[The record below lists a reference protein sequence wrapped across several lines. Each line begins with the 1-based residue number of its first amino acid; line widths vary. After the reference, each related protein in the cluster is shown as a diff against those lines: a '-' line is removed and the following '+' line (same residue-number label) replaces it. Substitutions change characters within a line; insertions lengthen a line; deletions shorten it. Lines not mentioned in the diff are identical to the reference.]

1 MIRLDNWRVRMEVR
15 DRELGYESDHLH
27 RRLEIAADLDAGWA
41 VKLDMAL
48 GKAKN
53 VVDLERTGDVLW
65 VELTR
70 DILAADGL
78 YGAVSFINQNG
89 CGESSRNL
97 RRTRDVLLGL
107 AAHPNVYGVVA
118 IGLGCEINRMDDFL
132 AELKARTS
140 KPVEALLIQEEGGT
154 IETVAKAKKIARRMI
169 IEASMCRREECDL
182 SELILGVEC
191 GGSDATSGLVSNPVM
206 GLVSDRVVAA
216 GGTSMFSETVEMIGA
231 EHILARR
238 AATPEVGQKILDYVK
253 HREQEQIDAGEDV
266 RKTQPSPGNKDGG
279 ITTLEEKSLGCIYKG
294 GSTPIVDM
302 IDCAHAPEKKGLV
315 LMDTPCYDML
325 SVTAKA
331 AGGCQLIVFTTGRGN
346 AIGNPVVPVMK
357 VTANG
362 ETFRRMNDNI
372 DLDMSGVLTEN
383 VSLDEMA
390 DRTLRQI
397 ADTLSGRLTSAE
409 VLGLGYS
416 ETIISRACE
425 YC

>member
-1 MIRLDNWRVRMEVR
+1 MKFWGYRRPDGRVGTRN
-15 DRELGYESDHLH
+15 H
-27 RRLEIAADLDAGWA
+27 
-41 VKLDMAL
+41 
-48 GKAKN
+48 
-53 VVDLERTGDVLW
+53 VL
-65 VELTR
+65 
-70 DILAADGL
+70 ILATVGCAAETARLAAEGL
-78 YGAVSFINQNG
+78 CGAVSFVNQNG
-89 CGESSRNL
+89 CGESSKNL
-97 RRTRDVLLGL
+97 RRTRDVLIGL

-132 AELKARTS
+132 AELKARTD

-206 GLVSDRVVAA
+206 GLVSDRVVAE
-216 GGTSMFSETVEMIGA
+216 GGTAMFSETVEMIGA

-238 AATPEVGQKILDYVK
+238 AATPEVGQKILDYVRF
-253 HREQEQIDAGEDV
+253 REDEQIAAGEDV
-266 RKTQPSPGNKDGG
+266 RKTQPSPGNRDGG
-279 ITTLEEKSLGCIYKG
+279 ITTLEEKSLGCIHKG
-294 GSTPIVDM
+294 GHTPVVDM
-302 IDCAHAPEKKGLV
+302 IDCAHAPTKKGLV

-331 AGGCQLIVFTTGRGN
+331 AGGAQLIVFTTGRGN

-362 ETFRRMNDNI
+362 DTYRKLSDNI
-372 DLDMSGVLTEN
+372 DLDMSPVLERDM
-383 VSLDEMA
+383 SLEEMA
-390 DRTLRQI
+390 DITLRQI
-397 ADTLSGRLTSAE
+397 VDTLSGRLTSAE
-409 VLGLGYS
+409 VLKLGYS

>member
-1 MIRLDNWRVRMEVR
+1 MKFWGYRRPDGRVGTRN
-15 DRELGYESDHLH
+15 H
-27 RRLEIAADLDAGWA
+27 
-41 VKLDMAL
+41 
-48 GKAKN
+48 
-53 VVDLERTGDVLW
+53 VL
-65 VELTR
+65 
-70 DILAADGL
+70 ILATVGCAAETARLAAEGL

-397 ADTLSGRLTSAE
+397 ADTLSGRLTSVE

>member
-1 MIRLDNWRVRMEVR
+1 MKFWGYRRPDGRVGTRN
-15 DRELGYESDHLH
+15 H
-27 RRLEIAADLDAGWA
+27 
-41 VKLDMAL
+41 
-48 GKAKN
+48 
-53 VVDLERTGDVLW
+53 VL
-65 VELTR
+65 
-70 DILAADGL
+70 ILATVGCAAETARLAAEGL

-238 AATPEVGQKILDYVK
+238 AATPEVGQKILDYVR

>member
-1 MIRLDNWRVRMEVR
+1 MKFWGYRRPDGRVGTRN
-15 DRELGYESDHLH
+15 H
-27 RRLEIAADLDAGWA
+27 
-41 VKLDMAL
+41 
-48 GKAKN
+48 
-53 VVDLERTGDVLW
+53 VL
-65 VELTR
+65 
-70 DILAADGL
+70 ILATVGCAAETARMAAEGL

-154 IETVAKAKKIARRMI
+154 IDTVAKAKKIARRMI

-238 AATPEVGQKILDYVK
+238 AATPEVGQKILDYVR

>member
-1 MIRLDNWRVRMEVR
+1 MKFWGYRRPDGRVGTRN
-15 DRELGYESDHLH
+15 H
-27 RRLEIAADLDAGWA
+27 
-41 VKLDMAL
+41 
-48 GKAKN
+48 
-53 VVDLERTGDVLW
+53 VL
-65 VELTR
+65 
-70 DILAADGL
+70 ILATVGCAAETARLAAEGL
-78 YGAVSFINQNG
+78 YGAVSFVNQNG
-89 CGESSRNL
+89 CGESSKNL
-97 RRTRDVLLGL
+97 RRTRDVLIGL

-238 AATPEVGQKILDYVK
+238 AATPEVGQKILDYVR

>member
-1 MIRLDNWRVRMEVR
+1 MKFWGYRRPDGRVGTRN
-15 DRELGYESDHLH
+15 H
-27 RRLEIAADLDAGWA
+27 
-41 VKLDMAL
+41 
-48 GKAKN
+48 
-53 VVDLERTGDVLW
+53 VL
-65 VELTR
+65 
-70 DILAADGL
+70 ILATVGCAAETARLAAEGL

-97 RRTRDVLLGL
+97 RSTRDVLLGL

>member
-1 MIRLDNWRVRMEVR
+1 MKFWGYRRPDGRVGTRN
-15 DRELGYESDHLH
+15 H
-27 RRLEIAADLDAGWA
+27 
-41 VKLDMAL
+41 
-48 GKAKN
+48 
-53 VVDLERTGDVLW
+53 VL
-65 VELTR
+65 
-70 DILAADGL
+70 ILATVGCAAETARLAAEGL

-362 ETFRRMNDNI
+362 ESFRRMNDNI
-372 DLDMSGVLTEN
+372 DLDMSSVLTEN

>member
-1 MIRLDNWRVRMEVR
+1 MKFWGYRRPDGRVGTRN
-15 DRELGYESDHLH
+15 H
-27 RRLEIAADLDAGWA
+27 
-41 VKLDMAL
+41 
-48 GKAKN
+48 
-53 VVDLERTGDVLW
+53 VL
-65 VELTR
+65 
-70 DILAADGL
+70 ILATVGCAAETARLAAEGL

-216 GGTSMFSETVEMIGA
+216 GGTSIFSETVEMIGA
-231 EHILARR
+231 EHILSRR
-238 AATPEVGQKILDYVK
+238 AATPEVGQKILDYVR

>member
-1 MIRLDNWRVRMEVR
+1 MKFWGYRRPDGRVGTRN
-15 DRELGYESDHLH
+15 H
-27 RRLEIAADLDAGWA
+27 
-41 VKLDMAL
+41 
-48 GKAKN
+48 
-53 VVDLERTGDVLW
+53 VL
-65 VELTR
+65 
-70 DILAADGL
+70 ILATVGCAAETARLAAEGL

-191 GGSDATSGLVSNPVM
+191 GGSDATSGLASNPVM

-238 AATPEVGQKILDYVK
+238 AATPEVGQKILDYVR

>member
-1 MIRLDNWRVRMEVR
+1 MKFWGYRRPDGRVGTRN
-15 DRELGYESDHLH
+15 H
-27 RRLEIAADLDAGWA
+27 
-41 VKLDMAL
+41 
-48 GKAKN
+48 
-53 VVDLERTGDVLW
+53 VL
-65 VELTR
+65 
-70 DILAADGL
+70 ILATVGCAAETARLAAEGL

-302 IDCAHAPEKKGLV
+302 IDCAHVPEKKGLV

-357 VTANG
+357 VTANS

>member
-1 MIRLDNWRVRMEVR
+1 MKFWGYRRPDGRVGTRN
-15 DRELGYESDHLH
+15 H
-27 RRLEIAADLDAGWA
+27 
-41 VKLDMAL
+41 
-48 GKAKN
+48 
-53 VVDLERTGDVLW
+53 VL
-65 VELTR
+65 
-70 DILAADGL
+70 ILATVGCAAETARMAAEGL

-118 IGLGCEINRMDDFL
+118 IGLGCEINRMGDFL

-238 AATPEVGQKILDYVK
+238 AATPEVGQKILDYVR

>member
-1 MIRLDNWRVRMEVR
+1 MKFWGYRRPDGRVGTRN
-15 DRELGYESDHLH
+15 H
-27 RRLEIAADLDAGWA
+27 
-41 VKLDMAL
+41 
-48 GKAKN
+48 
-53 VVDLERTGDVLW
+53 VL
-65 VELTR
+65 
-70 DILAADGL
+70 ILATVGCAAETARLAAEGL
-78 YGAVSFINQNG
+78 YGAVSFVNQNG
-89 CGESSRNL
+89 CGESSKNL
-97 RRTRDVLLGL
+97 RRTRDVLIGL

-132 AELKARTS
+132 AELKARTD

-206 GLVSDRVVAA
+206 GLVSDRVVAE
-216 GGTSMFSETVEMIGA
+216 GGTAMFSETVEMIGA

-238 AATPEVGQKILDYVK
+238 AATPEVGQKILDYVRF
-253 HREQEQIDAGEDV
+253 REDEQIAAGEDV

-279 ITTLEEKSLGCIYKG
+279 ITTLEEKSLGCIHKG
-294 GSTPIVDM
+294 GHTPVVDM
-302 IDCAHAPEKKGLV
+302 IDCAHAPTKKGLV

-331 AGGCQLIVFTTGRGN
+331 AGGAQLIVFTTGRGN

-357 VTANG
+357 VTATG
-362 ETFRRMNDNI
+362 DTYRQLSDYI
-372 DLDMSGVLTEN
+372 DLDMSAVLERDM
-383 VSLDEMA
+383 SLEEMA
-390 DRTLRQI
+390 DITLRQI
-397 ADTLSGRLTSAE
+397 VDTLSGRLTSAE
-409 VLGLGYS
+409 VLKLGYS

>member
-1 MIRLDNWRVRMEVR
+1 MKFWGYRRPDGRVGTRN
-15 DRELGYESDHLH
+15 H
-27 RRLEIAADLDAGWA
+27 
-41 VKLDMAL
+41 
-48 GKAKN
+48 
-53 VVDLERTGDVLW
+53 VL
-65 VELTR
+65 
-70 DILAADGL
+70 ILATVGCAAETARLAAEGL

-140 KPVEALLIQEEGGT
+140 KPVEALLIQDEGGT

-238 AATPEVGQKILDYVK
+238 AATPEVGQKILDYVR
-253 HREQEQIDAGEDV
+253 HREQEQIDAGEEV

>member
-1 MIRLDNWRVRMEVR
+1 MKFWGYRRPDGRVGTRN
-15 DRELGYESDHLH
+15 H
-27 RRLEIAADLDAGWA
+27 
-41 VKLDMAL
+41 
-48 GKAKN
+48 
-53 VVDLERTGDVLW
+53 VL
-65 VELTR
+65 
-70 DILAADGL
+70 ILATVGCAAETARLAAEGL

-238 AATPEVGQKILDYVK
+238 AATPEVGQKILDYVR

-390 DRTLRQI
+390 DRTLKQI

>member
-1 MIRLDNWRVRMEVR
+1 MKFWGYRRPDGRVGTRNHV
-15 DRELGYESDHLH
+15 LILATVGC
-27 RRLEIAADLDAGWA
+27 AAETA
-41 VKLDMAL
+41 
-48 GKAKN
+48 
-53 VVDLERTGDVLW
+53 R
-65 VELTR
+65 
-70 DILAADGL
+70 LAADGL

>member
-1 MIRLDNWRVRMEVR
+1 MGTRNHVLILATV
-15 DRELGYESDHLH
+15 GC
-27 RRLEIAADLDAGWA
+27 AAETA
-41 VKLDMAL
+41 
-48 GKAKN
+48 
-53 VVDLERTGDVLW
+53 R
-65 VELTR
+65 
-70 DILAADGL
+70 LAADGL

-238 AATPEVGQKILDYVK
+238 AATPEVGQKILDYVR

-390 DRTLRQI
+390 DRTLKQI

>member
-1 MIRLDNWRVRMEVR
+1 MKFWGYRRPDGRVGTRN
-15 DRELGYESDHLH
+15 H
-27 RRLEIAADLDAGWA
+27 
-41 VKLDMAL
+41 
-48 GKAKN
+48 
-53 VVDLERTGDVLW
+53 VL
-65 VELTR
+65 
-70 DILAADGL
+70 ILATVGCAAETARLAAEGL

-97 RRTRDVLLGL
+97 MRTRDVLLGL

-238 AATPEVGQKILDYVK
+238 AATPEVGQKILDYVR

>member
-1 MIRLDNWRVRMEVR
+1 MKFWGYRRPDGRVGTRN
-15 DRELGYESDHLH
+15 H
-27 RRLEIAADLDAGWA
+27 
-41 VKLDMAL
+41 
-48 GKAKN
+48 
-53 VVDLERTGDVLW
+53 VL
-65 VELTR
+65 
-70 DILAADGL
+70 ILATVGCAAETARLAAEGL

-238 AATPEVGQKILDYVK
+238 AATPEVGQKILDYVRF
-253 HREQEQIDAGEDV
+253 REDEQIAAGEDV

-279 ITTLEEKSLGCIYKG
+279 ITTLEEKSLGCIHKG
-294 GSTPIVDM
+294 GHTPVVDM
-302 IDCAHAPEKKGLV
+302 IDCAHAPTKKGLV

-331 AGGCQLIVFTTGRGN
+331 AGGAQLIVFTTGRGN

-362 ETFRRMNDNI
+362 DTYRKLSDNI
-372 DLDMSGVLTEN
+372 DLDMSPVLERDM
-383 VSLDEMA
+383 SLEEMA
-390 DRTLRQI
+390 DITLRQI
-397 ADTLSGRLTSAE
+397 VDTLSGRLTSAE
-409 VLGLGYS
+409 VLKLGYS

>member
-1 MIRLDNWRVRMEVR
+1 MKFWGYRRPDGRVGTRN
-15 DRELGYESDHLH
+15 H
-27 RRLEIAADLDAGWA
+27 
-41 VKLDMAL
+41 
-48 GKAKN
+48 
-53 VVDLERTGDVLW
+53 VL
-65 VELTR
+65 
-70 DILAADGL
+70 ILATVGCAAETARLAAEGL
-78 YGAVSFINQNG
+78 YGAVSFVNQNG
-89 CGESSRNL
+89 CGESSKNL
-97 RRTRDVLLGL
+97 RRTRDVLIGL

-132 AELKARTS
+132 AELKARTD

-206 GLVSDRVVAA
+206 GLVSDRVVAE
-216 GGTSMFSETVEMIGA
+216 GGTAMFSETVEMIGA

-238 AATPEVGQKILDYVK
+238 AATPEVGQKILDYVRF
-253 HREQEQIDAGEDV
+253 REDEQIAAGEDV

-279 ITTLEEKSLGCIYKG
+279 ITTLEEKSLGCIHKG
-294 GSTPIVDM
+294 GHTPVVDM
-302 IDCAHAPEKKGLV
+302 IDCAHAPTKKGLV

-331 AGGCQLIVFTTGRGN
+331 AGGAQLIVFTTGRGN

-362 ETFRRMNDNI
+362 DTYRRLSDNI
-372 DLDMSGVLTEN
+372 DLDMSPVLERDM
-383 VSLDEMA
+383 SLEEMA
-390 DRTLRQI
+390 DITLRQI
-397 ADTLSGRLTSAE
+397 VDTLSGRLTSAE
-409 VLGLGYS
+409 VLKLGYS

>member
-1 MIRLDNWRVRMEVR
+1 MKFWGYRRPDGRVGTRN
-15 DRELGYESDHLH
+15 H
-27 RRLEIAADLDAGWA
+27 
-41 VKLDMAL
+41 
-48 GKAKN
+48 
-53 VVDLERTGDVLW
+53 VL
-65 VELTR
+65 
-70 DILAADGL
+70 ILATVGCAAETARLAAEGL

-238 AATPEVGQKILDYVK
+238 AATPEVGQKILDYVR
-253 HREQEQIDAGEDV
+253 HREQELIDAGEDV

>member
-1 MIRLDNWRVRMEVR
+1 MGTRN
-15 DRELGYESDHLH
+15 H
-27 RRLEIAADLDAGWA
+27 
-41 VKLDMAL
+41 
-48 GKAKN
+48 
-53 VVDLERTGDVLW
+53 VL
-65 VELTR
+65 
-70 DILAADGL
+70 ILATVGCAAETARLAAEGL

-372 DLDMSGVLTEN
+372 DLDISGVLTEN

>member
-1 MIRLDNWRVRMEVR
+1 MKFWGYRRPDGRVGTRN
-15 DRELGYESDHLH
+15 H
-27 RRLEIAADLDAGWA
+27 
-41 VKLDMAL
+41 
-48 GKAKN
+48 
-53 VVDLERTGDVLW
+53 VL
-65 VELTR
+65 
-70 DILAADGL
+70 ILATVGCAAETARLAAEGL

-238 AATPEVGQKILDYVK
+238 AATPEVGQKILDYVR

-279 ITTLEEKSLGCIYKG
+279 ITTPEEKSLGCIYKG

>member
-1 MIRLDNWRVRMEVR
+1 MGTRN
-15 DRELGYESDHLH
+15 H
-27 RRLEIAADLDAGWA
+27 
-41 VKLDMAL
+41 
-48 GKAKN
+48 
-53 VVDLERTGDVLW
+53 VL
-65 VELTR
+65 
-70 DILAADGL
+70 ILATVGCAAETARMAAEGL

-238 AATPEVGQKILDYVK
+238 AATPEVGQKILDYVR

>member
-1 MIRLDNWRVRMEVR
+1 MKFWGYRRPDGRVGTRNHVLILATVGCAAETARM
-15 DRELGYESDHLH
+15 
-27 RRLEIAADLDAGWA
+27 
-41 VKLDMAL
+41 
-48 GKAKN
+48 
-53 VVDLERTGDVLW
+53 
-65 VELTR
+65 
-70 DILAADGL
+70 AADGL

-238 AATPEVGQKILDYVK
+238 AATPEVGQKILDYVR

>member
-1 MIRLDNWRVRMEVR
+1 MKF
-15 DRELGYESDHLH
+15 LGY
-27 RRLEIAADLDAGWA
+27 RRPDGRVGTRNHVLIMATVGCAAETA
-41 VKLDMAL
+41 
-48 GKAKN
+48 
-53 VVDLERTGDVLW
+53 R
-65 VELTR
+65 
-70 DILAADGL
+70 LAAEGL
-78 YGAVSFINQNG
+78 HGAVTFINQNG

-97 RRTRDVLLGL
+97 RRTRDVLVGL

-132 AELKARTS
+132 AELRARTG

-206 GLVSDRVVAA
+206 GLVSDRIISE

-238 AATPEVGQKILDYVK
+238 AATPEVAQKILGYVK
-253 HREQEQIDAGEDV
+253 YREQEQIDAGEDV
-266 RKTQPSPGNKDGG
+266 RKTQPSPGNQDGG

-294 GSTPIVDM
+294 GSTPVVDM
-302 IDCAHAPEKKGLV
+302 IDCAHEPTKKGLV

-331 AGGCQLIVFTTGRGN
+331 AGGCHLIVFTTGRGN

-357 VTANG
+357 VTANA
-362 ETFRRMNDNI
+362 ETFRKMNDNL
-372 DLDMSGVLTEN
+372 DLDMSDVLTRN
-383 VSLDEMA
+383 VSLEEMA

-397 ADTLSGRLTSAE
+397 VDTLSGRLTSAE

>member
-1 MIRLDNWRVRMEVR
+1 MGTRNHVLILATV
-15 DRELGYESDHLH
+15 GC
-27 RRLEIAADLDAGWA
+27 AAETA
-41 VKLDMAL
+41 
-48 GKAKN
+48 
-53 VVDLERTGDVLW
+53 R
-65 VELTR
+65 
-70 DILAADGL
+70 LAADGL

-132 AELKARTS
+132 TELKARTS

-238 AATPEVGQKILDYVK
+238 AATPEVGQKILDYVR

>member
-1 MIRLDNWRVRMEVR
+1 MKFWGYRRPDGRVGTRN
-15 DRELGYESDHLH
+15 H
-27 RRLEIAADLDAGWA
+27 
-41 VKLDMAL
+41 
-48 GKAKN
+48 
-53 VVDLERTGDVLW
+53 VL
-65 VELTR
+65 
-70 DILAADGL
+70 ILATVGCAAETARLAAEGL

-238 AATPEVGQKILDYVK
+238 AATPEVGQKILDYVR

-302 IDCAHAPEKKGLV
+302 IDCAHAPEKRGLV

>member
-1 MIRLDNWRVRMEVR
+1 MGTRN
-15 DRELGYESDHLH
+15 H
-27 RRLEIAADLDAGWA
+27 
-41 VKLDMAL
+41 
-48 GKAKN
+48 
-53 VVDLERTGDVLW
+53 VL
-65 VELTR
+65 
-70 DILAADGL
+70 ILATVGCAAETARMAAEGL

-238 AATPEVGQKILDYVK
+238 AATPEVGQKILDYVR

-362 ETFRRMNDNI
+362 DTFRRMNDNI

>member
-1 MIRLDNWRVRMEVR
+1 MPGHSLYGGGSSVKFWGYRRPDGRVGTRN
-15 DRELGYESDHLH
+15 H
-27 RRLEIAADLDAGWA
+27 
-41 VKLDMAL
+41 
-48 GKAKN
+48 
-53 VVDLERTGDVLW
+53 VL
-65 VELTR
+65 
-70 DILAADGL
+70 ILATVGCAAETARLAAEGL

-169 IEASMCRREECDL
+169 IEASMCRREECGL

-216 GGTSMFSETVEMIGA
+216 GGTSMFSETVEMIG
-231 EHILARR
+231 
-238 AATPEVGQKILDYVK
+238 
-253 HREQEQIDAGEDV
+253 AGEDV

>member
-1 MIRLDNWRVRMEVR
+1 MKFWGYRRPDGRVGTRN
-15 DRELGYESDHLH
+15 H
-27 RRLEIAADLDAGWA
+27 
-41 VKLDMAL
+41 
-48 GKAKN
+48 
-53 VVDLERTGDVLW
+53 VL
-65 VELTR
+65 
-70 DILAADGL
+70 ILATVGCAAETARMAAEGL

-238 AATPEVGQKILDYVK
+238 AATPEVGQKILDYVR

>member
-1 MIRLDNWRVRMEVR
+1 MPGRSLYGGDSSVKFWGYRRPDGRVGTRN
-15 DRELGYESDHLH
+15 H
-27 RRLEIAADLDAGWA
+27 
-41 VKLDMAL
+41 
-48 GKAKN
+48 
-53 VVDLERTGDVLW
+53 VL
-65 VELTR
+65 
-70 DILAADGL
+70 ILATVGCAAETARLAAEGL

-238 AATPEVGQKILDYVK
+238 AATPEVGQKILDYVR

>member
-1 MIRLDNWRVRMEVR
+1 MPGHSLYGGGSSVKFWGYRRPDGRVGTRN
-15 DRELGYESDHLH
+15 H
-27 RRLEIAADLDAGWA
+27 
-41 VKLDMAL
+41 
-48 GKAKN
+48 
-53 VVDLERTGDVLW
+53 VL
-65 VELTR
+65 
-70 DILAADGL
+70 ILATVGCAAETARLAAEGL

-238 AATPEVGQKILDYVK
+238 AATPEVGQKILDYVR

>member
-1 MIRLDNWRVRMEVR
+1 MGTRNHVLILATV
-15 DRELGYESDHLH
+15 GC
-27 RRLEIAADLDAGWA
+27 AAETA
-41 VKLDMAL
+41 
-48 GKAKN
+48 
-53 VVDLERTGDVLW
+53 R
-65 VELTR
+65 
-70 DILAADGL
+70 LAADGL

-238 AATPEVGQKILDYVK
+238 AATPEVGQKILDYVR

>member
-1 MIRLDNWRVRMEVR
+1 MKFWGYRRPDGRVGTRN
-15 DRELGYESDHLH
+15 H
-27 RRLEIAADLDAGWA
+27 
-41 VKLDMAL
+41 
-48 GKAKN
+48 
-53 VVDLERTGDVLW
+53 VL
-65 VELTR
+65 
-70 DILAADGL
+70 ILATVGCAAETARLAAEGL
-78 YGAVSFINQNG
+78 YGAVSFVNQNG

-238 AATPEVGQKILDYVK
+238 AATPEVGQKILDYVR

>member
-1 MIRLDNWRVRMEVR
+1 MKFWGYRRPDGRVGTRN
-15 DRELGYESDHLH
+15 H
-27 RRLEIAADLDAGWA
+27 
-41 VKLDMAL
+41 
-48 GKAKN
+48 
-53 VVDLERTGDVLW
+53 VL
-65 VELTR
+65 
-70 DILAADGL
+70 ILATVGCAAETARLAAEGL

-132 AELKARTS
+132 AELRARTS

-238 AATPEVGQKILDYVK
+238 AATPEVGQKILDYVR

>member
-1 MIRLDNWRVRMEVR
+1 MGTRNHVLILATV
-15 DRELGYESDHLH
+15 GC
-27 RRLEIAADLDAGWA
+27 AAETA
-41 VKLDMAL
+41 
-48 GKAKN
+48 
-53 VVDLERTGDVLW
+53 R
-65 VELTR
+65 
-70 DILAADGL
+70 LAADGL

-346 AIGNPVVPVMK
+346 AIGNPVVPVIK

>member
-1 MIRLDNWRVRMEVR
+1 MKFWGYRRPDGRVGTRN
-15 DRELGYESDHLH
+15 H
-27 RRLEIAADLDAGWA
+27 
-41 VKLDMAL
+41 
-48 GKAKN
+48 
-53 VVDLERTGDVLW
+53 VL
-65 VELTR
+65 
-70 DILAADGL
+70 ILATVGCAAETARLAAEGL
-78 YGAVSFINQNG
+78 YGAVSFVNQNG

-238 AATPEVGQKILDYVK
+238 AATPEVGQKILDYVR

-362 ETFRRMNDNI
+362 ETFRKMNDNI

-390 DRTLRQI
+390 DRTLKQI